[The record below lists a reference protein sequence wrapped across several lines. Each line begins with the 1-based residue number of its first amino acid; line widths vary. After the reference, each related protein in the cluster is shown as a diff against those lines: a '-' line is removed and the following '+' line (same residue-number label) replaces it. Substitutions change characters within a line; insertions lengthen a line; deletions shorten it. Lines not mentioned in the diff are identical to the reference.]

1 MQQKRDEYLLEQ
13 DFTVQGGDFIHAGEV
28 SSRIKS
34 ILKEVGLSHE
44 VIRRASI
51 ATYEAE
57 MNIVCYAKRGVFHL
71 VITPDRLTVVAED
84 EGQGIENIELAM
96 QEGYSTSSS
105 TIKEMGFGA
114 GMGLPNIKKNTDEL
128 LISSVVGEGTRV
140 AMVIH
145 AQDKA
150 AYA

>member
-1 MQQKRDEYLLEQ
+1 MQQKQDESLLEQ

-34 ILKEVGLSHE
+34 ILKEVGMSHE
-44 VIRRASI
+44 IVRRASI

-71 VITPDRLTVVAED
+71 AITPDRLTVIAED
-84 EGQGIENIELAM
+84 EGQGIENIALAM

-105 TIKEMGFGA
+105 AIKEMGFGA
-114 GMGLPNIKKNTDEL
+114 GMGLPNIKRNTDEL

-140 AMVIH
+140 AMVIFT
-145 AQDKA
+145 QR
-150 AYA
+150 

>member
-1 MQQKRDEYLLEQ
+1 MMQQNYDEPLLKQ

-28 SSRIKS
+28 SSKIKS
-34 ILKEVGLSHE
+34 ILKEIGMSHE

-57 MNIVCYAKRGVFHL
+57 MNVVCYAQRGKFYL
-71 VITPDRLTVVAED
+71 TIIPDRLSIIVED

-96 QEGYSTSSS
+96 KEGYSTSSS
-105 TIKEMGFGA
+105 AIKEMGFGA

-128 LISSVVGEGTRV
+128 LISSVLGEGTRV
-140 AMVIH
+140 AMVIFT
-145 AQDKA
+145 KP
-150 AYA
+150 